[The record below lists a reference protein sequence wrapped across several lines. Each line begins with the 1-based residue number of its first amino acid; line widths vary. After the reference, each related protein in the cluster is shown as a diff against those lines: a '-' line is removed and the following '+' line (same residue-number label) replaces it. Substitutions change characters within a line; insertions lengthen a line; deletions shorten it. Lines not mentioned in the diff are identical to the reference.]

1 MELEL
6 AGAKESELAREIRVG
21 KQLHGLQDAA
31 QARSRDDMH
40 NGTIVAG
47 DGDKRATL
55 SGMDGCCRL
64 ALEVLDAVCILHR
77 KKVYF
82 NRAHVKIV
90 EVARLAAHFQN
101 SIGRVEV
108 PDRSEAAHEHV
119 YFRSP
124 PFENPR
130 LIGHALRANCSAR
143 VETNAWK
150 KRIFFLHLLRG

>member
-6 AGAKESELAREIRVG
+6 AGAKEPELAREIRVG
-21 KQLHGLQDAA
+21 KQLHGFQDAA

-47 DGDKRATL
+47 DGDKRTAF

-64 ALEVLDAVCILHR
+64 PLEVLDAVCILHR

-90 EVARLAAHFQN
+90 EVAARRRGWRPPSSAA
-101 SIGRVEV
+101 G
-108 PDRSEAAHEHV
+108 P
-119 YFRSP
+119 
-124 PFENPR
+124 
-130 LIGHALRANCSAR
+130 
-143 VETNAWK
+143 
-150 KRIFFLHLLRG
+150 

>member
-6 AGAKESELAREIRVG
+6 AGAKEPELAREIRVG
-21 KQLHGLQDAA
+21 KQLQGFQDAA

-47 DGDKRATL
+47 DGDERATF
-55 SGMDGCCRL
+55 SGVDGCCRL
-64 ALEVLDAVCILHR
+64 PLEVLDAVCILHR

-82 NRAHVKIV
+82 NRAHVKIFK
-90 EVARLAAHFQN
+90 VARQAAHFKN

-108 PDRSEAAHEHV
+108 PDRSEIAHEHV

-124 PFENPR
+124 PFENPP
-130 LIGHALRANCSAR
+130 LFKHPVIAS
-143 VETNAWK
+143 
-150 KRIFFLHLLRG
+150 I